1 MRTSLVALVSVS
13 VSIFAL
19 VACGAPPA
27 PEAPPAPTT
36 TPTAVPSAAPVAIAP
51 TAAPAMPSA
60 APSAAPVAPPA
71 APPAEHVA
79 ATLKGKL
86 LGKPFNVTGA
96 CVIGPSLTKGHVV
109 IELYDVKDFDV
120 KTSCAVLPGTVVG
133 ARKLGLIIPWK
144 AGEKLDIATL
154 KSSKDA
160 PEGYVMEVVG
170 AKKFA
175 RHDVGTDWKPK
186 GSVEIVRAAVNKGDV
201 GRIRFD
207 VTIGADKLAGEV
219 DVDVINA
226 LEMP

>member
-1 MRTSLVALVSVS
+1 MRISLVALVPL
-13 VSIFAL
+13 FAL

-36 TPTAVPSAAPVAIAP
+36 TPSAIPSAAPVAIAP
-51 TAAPAMPSA
+51 TSTPGTAPSTT
-60 APSAAPVAPPA
+60 PSAAPVAPVAP
-71 APPAEHVA
+71 PPAEHVA
-79 ATLKGKL
+79 ATLQGKL

-96 CVIGPSLTKGHVV
+96 CVIGASLTKGHVV

-133 ARKLGLIIPWK
+133 ARKLGLVVPWK

-170 AKKFA
+170 PKKFK
-175 RHDVGTDWKPK
+175 RHDVGSDWKPK
-186 GSVEIVRAAVNKGDV
+186 GTVEIIRAARNKGDV

-207 VTIGADKLAGEV
+207 VKIGADKLAGEV
-219 DVDVINA
+219 DVDLTTE
-226 LEMP
+226 LEMPAN